1 MPDMLLLTPL
11 LLTPG
16 PVQTHPSVRAAM
28 DEDIAPWDAEFRPF
42 YTRLRERLRD
52 LAGGVEGVHATLP
65 LQGSGHMI
73 LEAAIR
79 TYVAPGA
86 PILVPMNGEYAVR
99 IARLAREAGRLVVEL
114 PAEDTHAITPAAV
127 AAALE
132 AHPEATHLAMV
143 QSETGSG
150 IVNDVAAIGAVV
162 RAAGRRMIVDAVS
175 AFGALPMDLSAQPE
189 MDSVVFTSNKCLE
202 SVPGFA
208 FAVARMDRTEECA
221 GQAGSW
227 SLDLSDVLEQ
237 ARRSGW
243 GSLRFTGPVQ
253 TLRALEVAL
262 DRLDAEG
269 GPVARLARYR
279 ANAARLYAGLCGLGL
294 RPYLNQAEQGP
305 VVVTFHQPEGMDFH
319 GFVGALKARGVN
331 ISAYYTT
338 EAPTFRVGAIGDVG
352 LAEMD
357 RAVAAIA
364 ETLAAMGKLPTAA

>member
-28 DEDIAPWDAEFRPF
+28 DADIAPWDAEFRPF
-42 YTRLRERLRD
+42 YTSLRERLRD
-52 LAGGVEGVHATLP
+52 IAGGVEGVHATLP

-86 PILVPMNGEYAVR
+86 AILVPMNGEYAVR
-99 IARLAREAGRLVVEL
+99 IARLAREAGRAVVEL
-114 PAEDTHAITPAAV
+114 PAPDTHAISPGAV
-127 AAALE
+127 AAALA
-132 AHPEATHLAMV
+132 AHPEVTHLAMV

-150 IVNDVAAIGAVV
+150 IVNDPAAIGEVV

-175 AFGALPMDLSAQPE
+175 AFGALPMDLASQPE
-189 MDSVVFTSNKCLE
+189 MDAVVFTSNKCLE

-208 FAVARMDRTEECA
+208 FAVARMDRTEACA

-227 SLDLSDVLEQ
+227 SLDLADVLDQ

-269 GPVARLARYR
+269 GPTARLARYR
-279 ANAARLYAGLCGLGL
+279 ANAAALYRGLCGLGL

-305 VVVTFHQPEGMDFH
+305 VVVTFHQPEGMEFL

-331 ISAYYTT
+331 ISAYFTT
-338 EAPTFRVGAIGDVG
+338 EAPTFRVGAIGAVG
-352 LAEMD
+352 VAEMD
-357 RAVAAIA
+357 HAVRVIG
-364 ETLAAMGKLPTAA
+364 ETLAALGLARAA

>member
-1 MPDMLLLTPL
+1 ML

-42 YTRLRERLRD
+42 YTSLRERLRD

-73 LEAAIR
+73 LEAALR

-86 PILVPMNGEYAVR
+86 TLLVPMNGEYAVR
-99 IARLAREAGRLVVEL
+99 IARLAREAGRAVVEL
-114 PAEDTHAITPAAV
+114 PAQDTHAVTPEAV

-175 AFGALPMDLSAQPE
+175 AFGALPLDLSAQPE
-189 MDSVVFTSNKCLE
+189 LDAVVFTSNKCLE

-227 SLDLSDVLEQ
+227 SLDLSDVLAQ

-269 GPVARLARYR
+269 GPAARLTRYR
-279 ANAARLYAGLCGLGL
+279 ANAARLYQGLCALGL

-364 ETLAAMGKLPTAA
+364 ETLAAMGKLPAAA

>member
-1 MPDMLLLTPL
+1 MPDMPLPTPL

-28 DEDIAPWDAEFRPF
+28 DEDIAPWDAAFRPF
-42 YTRLRERLRD
+42 YARLRERLRD
-52 LAGGVEGVHATLP
+52 VAGGVEGVHATLP

-79 TYVAPGA
+79 TYVAPGNVV
-86 PILVPMNGEYAVR
+86 LVPMNGEYAVR
-99 IARLAREAGRLVVEL
+99 IARLAREAGRGVVEL
-114 PAEDTHAITPAAV
+114 PAPDTQALPPGAV
-127 AAALE
+127 AAALA

-189 MDSVVFTSNKCLE
+189 LDAVVFTSNKCLE
-202 SVPGFA
+202 GVPGFA
-208 FAVARMDRTEECA
+208 FAVARLDRTEECA

-227 SLDLSDVLEQ
+227 SLDLADVLAQ
-237 ARRSGW
+237 ARESGW

-253 TLRALEVAL
+253 TLRALDVAL

-269 GPVARLARYR
+269 GPPARLARYR
-279 ANAARLYAGLCGLGL
+279 ANAARLYHGLCGLGL
-294 RPYLNQAEQGP
+294 RPYLDEAEQGP
-305 VVVTFHQPEGMDFH
+305 VVVTFHQPQGLDFP
-319 GFVGALKARGVN
+319 GFVAALKARGVT

-338 EAPTFRVGAIGDVG
+338 DAPTFRVGAIGDVG

-364 ETLAAMGKLPTAA
+364 ETLAAMGKLPAAA